1 MSATSSGS
9 ARAGSSLVVRWSLR
23 DLRARWLQVA
33 AIAIVIALGTGSY
46 AGLSSVTRWRRIST
60 DAGYDAL
67 RMYDIRVHLAEN
79 TKAPAGSLAAGARE
93 IAPDDINAADER
105 LIGNIQV
112 DASAGDQAILVPGAI
127 YGVPVD
133 AAPHVN
139 ALDAAQG
146 RALAPDDAGGDV
158 AMLERNFAKH
168 YGLPP
173 TGTITVSGGRRLAYV
188 GQAMTPEFFVVT
200 SERGDLLAEANFAAV
215 FTSLETA
222 QRLLGAPGMVNDLVV
237 TLREGADIE
246 AVRQRLEDGLRSALP
261 GVAAEVTTR
270 DEDPAF
276 RLNDRDIEGDQQVY
290 DVLAALIFAGAVGAA
305 FNLTARVVESQ
316 RREIGI
322 AMALGVSPW
331 RIAVRPMLMG
341 AEIALLGVLV
351 GAGVG
356 YGLGQLMMTF
366 VRDVQPLPEWRTP
379 FQWRLFGVVAGMGFV
394 LPLVATAWPVWRA
407 VSVPPIAAIRPAYRA
422 AASRV
427 VPSLRFLRL
436 PGRTFAQLPVRNI
449 VRAPRRALL
458 TALGIAAALAA
469 LIAFVGMIDSFIET
483 THRGDA
489 ELLGGSPGR
498 LDVGFG
504 RFFPAD
510 APQVR
515 AVLESP
521 LVAEG
526 EAGARLGGTLR
537 HKGHELEAEVHL
549 IDVDSAIWKPTLIA
563 GSRDRSTPGIYLSEL
578 AAKQLG
584 VRIGETVALEHPKV
598 DATGAITA
606 VRDELP
612 VLGVHPHP
620 LRFVTYIDTNH
631 YALFAPAPFANE
643 ATVIP
648 APGVSADEVKRALFV
663 MDGVSSIQQVGATA
677 KAIRDFL
684 DQFVVVLRVVEGAM
698 LLIALLIAF
707 NSSSI
712 SMDERAR
719 EHATMFAFGVPVG
732 TVVRMAMVESLILGV
747 LATAGGVG
755 LGWVLLRILLATRV
769 AATLPDIYIKATIGT
784 TTLLIA
790 AGLGMLVV
798 SAAPVLH
805 WRRLARTDVP
815 ATLKVME

>member
-1 MSATSSGS
+1 M
-9 ARAGSSLVVRWSLR
+9 
-23 DLRARWLQVA
+23 
-33 AIAIVIALGTGSY
+33 VIALGAGSY

-60 DAGYDAL
+60 DAGYDTL
-67 RMYDIRVHLAEN
+67 RMYDVRVRLTEN
-79 TKAPAGSLAAGARE
+79 SKVPAGALVAAARA
-93 IAPDDINAADER
+93 ITPDAVDAAEER
-105 LIGNIQV
+105 LLANIQV
-112 DASAGDQAILVPGAI
+112 DASSGGAAILVPGAL
-127 YGVPVD
+127 YGVD
-133 AAPHVN
+133 AGPGEHVN
-139 ALDAAQG
+139 ALFPAKG
-146 RALAPDDAGGDV
+146 RALAPADAGADV
-158 AMLERNFAKH
+158 ALLERNFAKH
-168 YGLPP
+168 YDLPA
-173 TGTITVSGGRRLAYV
+173 TGTVTVSGGHRLEYV
-188 GQAMTPEFFVVT
+188 GQALTPEFFLVT

-222 QRLLGAPGMVNDLVV
+222 QRLLGAPGMVNDLVLTV
-237 TLREGADIE
+237 RDRAMVA
-246 AVRQRLEDGLRSALP
+246 AVRQQLEEGLPSALP
-261 GVAAEVTTR
+261 GVSAEVTTR

-322 AMALGVSPW
+322 AMALGVPPW
-331 RIAVRPMLMG
+331 RIALRPMLMG
-341 AEIALLGVLV
+341 AEIALLGVLLAAL
-351 GAGVG
+351 AGW
-356 YGLGQLMMTF
+356 GLGQLMMTF

-379 FQWRLFGVVAGMGFV
+379 FQWRLFAFVGGIGFV
-394 LPLVATAWPVWRA
+394 LPLLATAWPVWRA

-422 AASRV
+422 AAGRFA
-427 VPSLRFLRL
+427 PSLRFLRL

-489 ELLGGSPGR
+489 ELLGGSPDR
-498 LDVGFG
+498 LDVSFA
-504 RFFPAD
+504 RFYPAD

-515 AVLESP
+515 GVLASP
-521 LVAEG
+521 LVAAG

-537 HKGHELEAEVHL
+537 HDGHELEAEVNL
-549 IDVDSAIWKPTLIA
+549 IDIDSPIWKPTLIA
-563 GSRDRSTPGIYLSEL
+563 GTRDRTTPGIYLSEL

-584 VRIGETVALEHPKV
+584 VRPGETVTLAHPRV
-598 DATGAITA
+598 DATGAITW
-606 VRDELP
+606 VVDVLP

-620 LRFVTYIDTNH
+620 LRFVTYIDSNH

-643 ATVIP
+643 ATVVP
-648 APGVSADEVKRALFV
+648 AAGATADDVKRALFT

-684 DQFVVVLRVVEGAM
+684 DQFVVILRVVEGAM

-732 TVVRMAMVESLILGV
+732 TVVRLAMAESLILGL
-747 LATAGGVG
+747 LATAGGVW
-755 LGWVLLRILLATRV
+755 LGWVLLRVLLATRV
-769 AATLPDIYIKATIGT
+769 ATTLPDIYIKATIGT
-784 TTLLIA
+784 TTLAIA
-790 AGLGMLVV
+790 AGLGILVV
-798 SAAPVLH
+798 AAAPTLH
-805 WRRLARTDVP
+805 WRRLARMDVP
-815 ATLKVME
+815 GTLKVME